1 MEFGYIV
8 IRYRNLSL
16 YCKSWYRDTTV
27 CAFILILITTLED
40 RAIISKRYFVHFK
53 KVVLFW
59 LTTYQSWVSVQF
71 CSQNWY
77 IQWIRIV
84 STMSHALHSFQG
96 SIVDLTKKRSPIK
109 LSKNLP
115 CFIRCSP
122 FSNVQFSA
130 TLHTRRAFQLGCFE
144 SFYLSICADLL
155 MSCQSQICTNGISLE
170 RLIADFQF
178 MKVME
183 VGTWPTIR
191 ISNFLFICFHEF
203 DPISSNICAHD
214 PLKQRLS
221 YKLSNETY
229 PANSHKSNVIWH
241 KFWWS

>member
-1 MEFGYIV
+1 MASYSFHYESCF
-8 IRYRNLSL
+8 
-16 YCKSWYRDTTV
+16 
-27 CAFILILITTLED
+27 
-40 RAIISKRYFVHFK
+40 
-53 KVVLFW
+53 
-59 LTTYQSWVSVQF
+59 
-71 CSQNWY
+71 
-77 IQWIRIV
+77 
-84 STMSHALHSFQG
+84 ALLQSFQE

-109 LSKNLP
+109 LSKNLS
-115 CFIRCSP
+115 CFISVHLFRMYSSRQLYIQDEH
-122 FSNVQFSA
+122 FNQVVLKVFTFQFVQTYS
-130 TLHTRRAFQLGCFE
+130 
-144 SFYLSICADLL
+144 

-221 YKLSNETY
+221 YKLSNET
-229 PANSHKSNVIWH
+229 
-241 KFWWS
+241 

>member
-84 STMSHALHSFQG
+84 STMSHALHSSFQG
-96 SIVDLTKKRSPIK
+96 SIVDLTKKGAQSSCRKICLVS
-109 LSKNLP
+109 LGVHLFRMYSSRQLY
-115 CFIRCSP
+115 
-122 FSNVQFSA
+122 VQDEHF
-130 TLHTRRAFQLGCFE
+130 
-144 SFYLSICADLL
+144 
-155 MSCQSQICTNGISLE
+155 N
-170 RLIADFQF
+170 
-178 MKVME
+178 
-183 VGTWPTIR
+183 
-191 ISNFLFICFHEF
+191 
-203 DPISSNICAHD
+203 
-214 PLKQRLS
+214 
-221 YKLSNETY
+221 
-229 PANSHKSNVIWH
+229 
-241 KFWWS
+241 